1 MSNQNSSV
9 ISVRDLVV
17 TLHGDDGNDRDVHYG
32 SFEIYPGDFVLV
44 KGRNGSGKST
54 FLRLFHLQGIDY
66 FTVKSGEILFNCED
80 INGVAF
86 PKPRKHKDET
96 DGRDEKSS
104 RNSIHRYSSDDMA
117 RLNRTI
123 AFIGQEERFR
133 SNDSAQ
139 SYIHSACEIA
149 LGDLPVAQRIRKL
162 READEMICEYYEK
175 YLAKSFECKN
185 YKTFKNKNARAWS
198 GGQQKMINVLAGV
211 IKARICGLK
220 LVLMDEPLNNLDGK
234 NKDILNKLITELRG
248 CNVAIVTITHCQIFD
263 GVNKVLL
270 LSEGEDGTRRAKL
283 LEREEPAHAEC
294 LEAYK

>member
-9 ISVRDLVV
+9 ISVNDLVV

-32 SFEIYPGDFVLV
+32 SFEIYPGDFVLI

-66 FTVKSGEILFNCED
+66 FTVKSGEIRFNCED
-80 INGVAF
+80 INGVPF
-86 PKPRKHKDET
+86 PRSHKHKDET
-96 DGRDEKSS
+96 DGDEK
-104 RNSIHRYSSDDMA
+104 SIHRYGSDDMA

-149 LGDLPVAQRIRKL
+149 LGDLPFAQRIRKL
-162 READEMICEYYEK
+162 READEMIYEYYEK
-175 YLAKSFECKN
+175 YLAKSFECKK
-185 YKTFKNKNARAWS
+185 YKTFKNKSVRAWS

-234 NKDILNKLITELRG
+234 NKDILNKLITELRSYH
-248 CNVAIVTITHCQIFD
+248 VAILTITHCQIFD

-270 LSEGEDGTRRAKL
+270 LSENEDGTRHAKL
-283 LEREEPAHAEC
+283 LERAEPAHVEC
-294 LEAYK
+294 LEAYN

>member
-9 ISVRDLVV
+9 ISVNDLVV

-32 SFEIYPGDFVLV
+32 SFEIYPGDFVLI

-66 FTVKSGEILFNCED
+66 FTVKSGEIRFNCED

-86 PKPRKHKDET
+86 PKPHKHKDET
-96 DGRDEKSS
+96 DGREEKSD

-139 SYIHSACEIA
+139 SYIHEACRIA
-149 LGDLPVAQRIRKL
+149 LGDLPVAQRNRKL
-162 READEMICEYYEK
+162 READEMIHEYYEK

-185 YKTFKNKNARAWS
+185 YKTFKNKNAHAWS
-198 GGQQKMINVLAGV
+198 GGQQKMINVLEGV
-211 IKARICGLK
+211 IKARICGAK

-234 NKDILNKLITELRG
+234 NKDILNKLITELRS

-270 LSEGEDGTRRAKL
+270 LSEKEDGTRCAKL
-283 LEREEPAHAEC
+283 LERAEPAHVEC
-294 LEAYK
+294 LEAYN